1 MAKTDQLE
9 IIKASGQ
16 VVFYDLDPVLGI
28 TNIGQHQEND
38 VVIDSPRVAPF
49 QAVLDHRQKPFSLVV
64 LSDEGEVYV
73 SGERV
78 GANAPTH
85 LHNFDTIQLDGVSVV
100 LVEGEGGEL
109 TAGPA
114 GAGLA
119 TVAGAGI
126 AAAGMLGEAA
136 TAARMAP
143 RKAART
149 PEQQRYQPLGMPP
162 PDQADDV
169 IVLELPE
176 RAFTIDVMQTAIWRL
191 TVINAGP
198 LVAELAVNVEGIE
211 ADWVQILPPKVNLNE
226 GQRTTVTI
234 SLSPPRAPTSLAGN
248 HHFAIMVTSPD
259 YPGHVAQLGATLTLN
274 PYYDYSVGELSPRQ
288 RNVGYS
294 RRVGEYAITIANK
307 GNSSV
312 PYEVRGEDDQHGCS
326 FEFIVPGESVGLA
339 RQASVH
345 VDPGQVLALPVHVTP
360 LQNRLIGLRKR
371 GYSLTVTTTPGAGDQ
386 SQRSVLGQLQAA
398 PLIGPWL
405 ILLVA
410 AILAALI
417 AIIFRPWISTF
428 TVDRQAI
435 RAGETARLSWN
446 ASPFTGL
453 RIEPDIGAVDGPS
466 GSRVISPAVN
476 TQYQLIAEN
485 LLTKISAVW
494 FRDVKTAPVV
504 VDPVLPVINSFGS
517 DKTESTAGQSANV
530 YWDVVGADDVQL
542 IVNNAPETIQPADYT
557 SNRTMK
563 LDQDTTFVL
572 KASNRYTTDPIQR
585 SFTIRVNPATPTPIP
600 TPGIVKFDVNPKVIT
615 AGQSVN
621 ISWEVMGVNEVQ
633 ISNIPGSTTFPPQG
647 SFEASPNQTVVY
659 VLSAGIGNAKITR
672 QWQVQVNPAPPTPT
686 PTPVPNAPVI
696 EYFTITPNQVV
707 KGNADA
713 NQVTLSWSVL
723 TGTTNIQ
730 ITSPDMAQPVDSLA
744 SQGNMTVAGTKTTLY
759 ILTAYNGDLKTSMT
773 AALTVLDPTPT
784 GTPPPT
790 GTPMPTATP
799 SPTTYPAPIIQ
810 SFTASKYSGDTSG
823 SLTQVYSTS
832 LSSGTTLFQVAYGT
846 YIVLNW
852 TTTNAQ
858 TVVLEGFGSQPTS
871 GSSTSA
877 IQITTAMQYHLQA
890 SNPSPLSP
898 ADAYVRIELKPKS
911 APPAP
916 YGVASS
922 NETTSSVTI
931 NWSYDANHQ
940 SDIIGF
946 RIYRAA
952 QGSTDFVKVIAEYSL
967 TTGASTLTNASRSWT
982 DSEAPVC
989 GKQYYVVAVY
999 QDTNGVSQET
1009 AVGVPTILTS
1019 PCPTAGIWQHNVL
1032 DITGLHT
1039 HSNEVLLPGMVQIG
1053 DLAPSGRYWD

>member
-16 VVFYDLDPVLGI
+16 VAFYDLDPVLGI

-78 GANAPTH
+78 GANAATH

-114 GAGLA
+114 GASTA
-119 TVAGAGI
+119 AIAGAGV
-126 AAAGMLGEAA
+126 AAAGTLGEAA

-143 RKAART
+143 RKAARA
-149 PEQQRYQPLGMPP
+149 PEPRYQPLGMPP
-162 PDQADDV
+162 PDQIDDV

-176 RAFTIDVMQTAIWRL
+176 RAFTIDVLQTAIWRL
-191 TVINAGP
+191 TLINAGP

-211 ADWVQILPPKVNLNE
+211 ADWVQVLPPKVNLNE

-234 SLSPPRAPTSLAGN
+234 SVSPPRAPTSLAGN
-248 HHFAIMVTSPD
+248 HHFAIVVTSPD

-288 RNVGYS
+288 RNVGYT
-294 RRVGEYAITIANK
+294 RRIGEYAITISNK

-345 VDPGQVLALPVHVTP
+345 VDPGQMLVLPVHVTP

-371 GYSLTVTTTPGAGDQ
+371 SYSLTVTTTPGAGDQ

-410 AILAALI
+410 AILAVLI

-435 RAGETARLSWN
+435 RAGETARLTWN
-446 ASPFTGL
+446 ASSFTGL

-494 FRDVKTAPVV
+494 FSDVKAVPVA

-517 DKTESTAGQSANV
+517 DKTESTAGQNANI

-542 IVNNAPETIQPADYT
+542 IVNNAPETIQSADYI
-557 SNRTMK
+557 SNRTMR

-572 KASNRYTTDPIQR
+572 KAQNRYTTDPVQR
-585 SFTIRVNPATPTPIP
+585 SFTIRVNPATPTPVP
-600 TPGIVKFDVNPKVIT
+600 TPEIVKFDVNPKVIT

-621 ISWEVMGVNEVQ
+621 ITWEVMGVNEVQ

-647 SFEASPNQTVVY
+647 SFEASPNETVIY

-744 SQGNMTVAGTKTTLY
+744 SQGNMIVAGTKTTLY
-759 ILTAYNGDLKTSMT
+759 ILTAYNGDLKTSAT

-790 GTPMPTATP
+790 GTPVPTPTP
-799 SPTTYPAPIIQ
+799 TPTTYPAPIIQ
-810 SFTASKYSGDTSG
+810 SFTASKDAGDTTG
-823 SLTQVYSTS
+823 EVTQVYSTS
-832 LSSGTTLFQVAYGT
+832 LTTGTTLFQVTYGT
-846 YIVLNW
+846 HIILNW

-858 TVVLEGFGSQPTS
+858 TVVLEGFGSQPSS
-871 GSSTSA
+871 GSSVSA
-877 IQITTAMQYHLQA
+877 IEVTAPVQYHLQA

-898 ADAYVRIELKPKS
+898 ANAYVRIELKPKA

-916 YGVASS
+916 FGVSS
-922 NETTSSVTI
+922 SAETTSSVTI
-931 NWSYDANHQ
+931 NWNYDGNYQ
-940 SDIIGF
+940 GEIVGF
-946 RIYRAA
+946 RIYRAP
-952 QGSTDFVKVIAEYSL
+952 QGSSDFVKVIAEYAL
-967 TTGASTLTNASRSWT
+967 TPGGDTLSNASRTWT
-982 DSEAPVC
+982 DTASPVC
-989 GKQYYVVAVY
+989 GQQYYVVGVY
-999 QDTNGVSQET
+999 QDTFGNAQET

-1019 PCPTAGIWQHNVL
+1019 PCPTAGNWQL
-1032 DITGLHT
+1032 DGGNITGR
-1039 HSNEVLLPGMVQIG
+1039 SIRYKDARLPGMDPASDRV
-1053 DLAPSGRYWD
+1053 RTERNW